1 MKKIVLKIRE
11 GDVFSFFDSEDKKE
25 ITIGSR
31 RSADI
36 VIKSSYIQPEQAKI
50 LYKNDVWYLQ
60 DLSQENCKVDLLIDG
75 KKLKKPFVKLDK
87 SIQFCIKGQK
97 KNNLVVKITP
107 VKQITKRKNTS
118 AFDLT
123 RQTITKI
130 GRAADNDIVVDNPLV
145 SDKHCYIVYDQQDC
159 YIEDA
164 HSFSGTYINNKK
176 IKRKKLNDYD
186 HISIPSKAFTFFK
199 NKLLY
204 SSLKGGICID
214 AVNISKVVSDR
225 NSKQKVSLVTNA
237 SFRIEPGEFVAIIGG
252 SGAGKSTLL
261 DCINGMRP
269 ATDGKIYY
277 DTNDFYEN
285 INSYKGVVGYVP
297 QKDILHD
304 DLTVETALY
313 YTAKLRTRTD
323 ISKEETLQRV
333 AQAMAD
339 VSLTGKEH
347 LRISALSGGQKKRVS
362 IAMELLADP
371 KIIFLDEPT
380 SGLSPDLDLEM
391 MNLLKEL
398 SGKGR
403 TIIVITHTMD
413 NLDRCDKALF
423 LGRGGRVCY
432 YGKAKDA
439 LKWFNKRTFSNV
451 FLALSQENN
460 SILYADKYRASDY
473 YKALYKSFCDLY
485 GDNCILPPVTNTKH
499 TTSTAVTTD
508 SNTDTTDNGDTTE
521 VNTDEEVQTSLSQ
534 D

>member
-1 MKKIVLKIRE
+1 MKTLVLKIRE
-11 GDVFSFFDSEDKKE
+11 GDIFRFIHSEDKKE
-25 ITIGSR
+25 LFCGSKR
-31 RSADI
+31 TSDI
-36 VIKSSYIQPEQAKI
+36 VIKSGYVQPTQLRLLCQNNI
-50 LYKNDVWYLQ
+50 WYVE
-60 DLSQENCKVDLLIDG
+60 DLSDETSKVDVLIDG
-75 KKLKKPFVKLDK
+75 KRFKKPIVKFDK
-87 SIQFCIKGQK
+87 PIQIRKKGEKKHNEIASIM
-97 KNNLVVKITP
+97 P
-107 VKQITKRKNTS
+107 VKQISRKKHAS

-123 RQTITKI
+123 AKTITTI
-130 GRAADNDIVVDNPLV
+130 GRDAHNDIVVDNPLV
-145 SDKHCYIVYDQQDC
+145 SNKQCYIVFDGTAC

-176 IKRKKLNDYD
+176 VKRQKLRDYD

-204 SSLKGGICID
+204 SSVADGIQID
-214 AVNISKVVSDR
+214 AVNVSKLVADR

-237 SFRIEPGEFVAIIGG
+237 TFRIEPGEFVAIVGG

-277 DTNDFYEN
+277 DSNDFYEN

-304 DLTVETALY
+304 DLTVQTALY

-333 AQAMAD
+333 AQAIQD

-398 SGKGR
+398 SAKGR
-403 TIIVITHTMD
+403 TIIVITHAME
-413 NLDRCDKALF
+413 NLDRCDKTLF
-423 LGRGGRVCY
+423 LGKGGRVCY
-432 YGKAKDA
+432 FGKSKDA
-439 LKWFNKRTFSNV
+439 LRWFNKRTFSNV
-451 FLALSQENN
+451 FVALSQESN
-460 SILYADKYRASDY
+460 SIHFAEKYRTSEY
-473 YKALYKSFCDLY
+473 YKTLYKTFCDEY
-485 GDNCILPPVTNTKH
+485 GEDCVLPPLETAKLSKTISNKTDINEQNTAQSVEEQQH
-499 TTSTAVTTD
+499 
-508 SNTDTTDNGDTTE
+508 
-521 VNTDEEVQTSLSQ
+521 EEV
-534 D
+534 